1 VRRAAAVGIGL
12 LVATAGLG
20 VTAATLRR
28 QAEPL
33 RFDPVVIYSPIR
45 LAPVVV
51 THRPP
56 RPPRGRFERA
66 RDREPVRVLL
76 TAYCLQGTTRRGRYV
91 RQGIVAADPRIFP
104 LSRYLEV
111 FVGERYL
118 GRFLVDDTGKKIL
131 GTHLDLWM
139 SSCDAAR
146 IFGTQTG
153 TAMLV
158 PRRKK

>member
-1 VRRAAAVGIGL
+1 MRRATAVGLGL
-12 LVATAGLG
+12 FLAAAAIG
-20 VTAATLRR
+20 VTAATLRGP
-28 QAEPL
+28 AVPL
-33 RFDPVVIYSPIR
+33 HFAPVVVYPPIR

-56 RPPRGRFERA
+56 RVPRERFERA

-91 RQGIVAADPRIFP
+91 RPGIVAADPRIFP
-104 LSRYLEV
+104 LSRFLEV

-131 GTHLDLWM
+131 GPHLDLWM

-146 IFGTQTG
+146 TFGTQMG
-153 TAMLV
+153 TAVLV